1 MNGGGP
7 TLMLRQTA
15 PVEIDEKLDLLAFVD
30 LFRNYRWTILLST
43 LIVGTAATIFAFLA
57 TPMYRADITLT
68 VVKEKEG
75 NGADLGGSLSD
86 IANLAGVNIGQSSD
100 EDAHKAVLSSRH
112 LIQVFIERYG
122 LLPTLHSPTLWKAVN
137 HFHDDLLNIKDDQR
151 KSTTTVAITW
161 TDPAVAAR
169 WANDFVA
176 LCNEL
181 IRTKALDQAKRNV
194 DYLTEQAGKTT
205 SVDVQHA
212 LYDLVESETK
222 KLMLANERTEYAFAV
237 ADPAV
242 APEIRSSPKR
252 TMLLF
257 GGLGLGGF
265 IGFSIAFVRARLA
278 VRRQHRPPAA

>member
-1 MNGGGP
+1 
-7 TLMLRQTA
+7 MLRQTA

-30 LFRNYRWTILLST
+30 LFHNYRWTILLST
-43 LIVGTAATIFAFLA
+43 LIVGAAATTFAFLA

-75 NGADLGGSLSD
+75 NGSDLGGSLSD

-151 KSTTTVAITW
+151 KSTTLVAITW

-194 DYLTEQAGKTT
+194 DYLTEQVGKTT

>member
-1 MNGGGP
+1 
-7 TLMLRQTA
+7 MLRQTA

-30 LFRNYRWTILLST
+30 LFHNYRWTILLST
-43 LIVGTAATIFAFLA
+43 LIVGAAATTFAFLA

-75 NGADLGGSLSD
+75 NGSDLGGSLSD

-122 LLPTLHSPTLWKAVN
+122 LLPTLHSPSLWKAVN

-151 KSTTTVAITW
+151 KSTTLVAITW
-161 TDPAVAAR
+161 TDPVVAAR

-181 IRTKALDQAKRNV
+181 IRTKALDQAKRNI

-278 VRRQHRPPAA
+278 VRRQHRSPAA

>member
-1 MNGGGP
+1 
-7 TLMLRQTA
+7 MLRQTA

>member
-1 MNGGGP
+1 
-7 TLMLRQTA
+7 MLRQTA

-30 LFRNYRWTILLST
+30 LFHNYRWTILLST
-43 LIVGTAATIFAFLA
+43 LIVGAAATTFAFLA

-75 NGADLGGSLSD
+75 NGSDLGGSLSD

-151 KSTTTVAITW
+151 KSTTLVAITW
-161 TDPAVAAR
+161 TDPVVAAR

-278 VRRQHRPPAA
+278 VRRQHRQPAG

>member
-1 MNGGGP
+1 
-7 TLMLRQTA
+7 MLRQTA

-30 LFRNYRWTILLST
+30 LFHNYRWTILLST
-43 LIVGTAATIFAFLA
+43 LIVGAAATTFAFLA

-75 NGADLGGSLSD
+75 NGSDLGGSLSD

-122 LLPTLHSPTLWKAVN
+122 LLPTLHSPSLWKAVN

-151 KSTTTVAITW
+151 KSTTLVAITW
-161 TDPAVAAR
+161 TDPVVAAR

-181 IRTKALDQAKRNV
+181 IRTKALDQAKRNI
-194 DYLTEQAGKTT
+194 DYLTEQASKTT

-278 VRRQHRPPAA
+278 VRRQHRSPAA

>member
-1 MNGGGP
+1 
-7 TLMLRQTA
+7 MLRQTA

-30 LFRNYRWTILLST
+30 LFSNYRWTIVLST

-57 TPMYRADITLT
+57 TPMYRADVTLT
-68 VVKEKEG
+68 IVKEKEG
-75 NGADLGGSLSD
+75 NGSDLGGSLSD

-100 EDAHKAVLSSRH
+100 EDAYKAVLSSRH

-122 LLPTLHSPTLWKAVN
+122 LVQTLHSPTLWKAVN
-137 HFHDDLLNIKDDQR
+137 HFHDDLVNIKDDQR
-151 KSTTTVAITW
+151 KGTTLVAITW

-181 IRTKALDQAKRNV
+181 IRTKALNQAKRNV

-222 KLMLANERTEYAFAV
+222 KLMLANERIEYAFAV

>member
-1 MNGGGP
+1 
-7 TLMLRQTA
+7 MLRQTA
-15 PVEIDEKLDLLAFVD
+15 HVEIDEKLDLLAFVD
-30 LFRNYRWTILLST
+30 LFLNYRWTILLST
-43 LIVGTAATIFAFLA
+43 LIVGAAATIFAFLA
-57 TPMYRADITLT
+57 TPMFRADVTLT
-68 VVKEKEG
+68 IVKEKEG
-75 NGADLGGSLSD
+75 NGSDLGGSLSD

-100 EDAHKAVLSSRH
+100 EDAYKAVLSSRH

-122 LLPTLHSPTLWKAVN
+122 LVSTLHAPTLWKAVN

-151 KSTTTVAITW
+151 KGTTLVAIIW
-161 TDPAVAAR
+161 TDPVVAAR
-169 WANDFVA
+169 WTNDFVA

-181 IRTKALDQAKRNV
+181 IRTKALNQAKRNV

-222 KLMLANERTEYAFAV
+222 KLMLANERIEYAFAI

-257 GGLGLGGF
+257 GGLGLGAF
-265 IGFSIAFVRARLA
+265 VGFSIAFVRARLA